1 MAGRV
6 KRRRH
11 ILGMIHSICF
21 EVFSTTVLNRI
32 TDHALHRKGEESYLL
47 GEAEISR
54 AHVQST
60 NVVVVQLAST
70 STASG

>member
-1 MAGRV
+1 MMPCIEKV
-6 KRRRH
+6 KK
-11 ILGMIHSICF
+11 
-21 EVFSTTVLNRI
+21 VT
-32 TDHALHRKGEESYLL
+32 YY

>member
-1 MAGRV
+1 MPCIEKV
-6 KRRRH
+6 KK
-11 ILGMIHSICF
+11 
-21 EVFSTTVLNRI
+21 VT
-32 TDHALHRKGEESYLL
+32 YY

-70 STASG
+70 STASGYSFRVAIRILDFKFIRSVALCHS